1 MYIGT
6 QQDTWMLLKYLAI
19 DQLQHEE
26 GLLVI
31 LDQEAKLTGVGHLEL
46 LINMKLVKSHDYVWL
61 DTWYVPMFLKLFL
74 LKK

>member
-1 MYIGT
+1 MI
-6 QQDTWMLLKYLAI
+6 LKYLAI

-61 DTWYVPMFLKLFL
+61 DT
-74 LKK
+74 